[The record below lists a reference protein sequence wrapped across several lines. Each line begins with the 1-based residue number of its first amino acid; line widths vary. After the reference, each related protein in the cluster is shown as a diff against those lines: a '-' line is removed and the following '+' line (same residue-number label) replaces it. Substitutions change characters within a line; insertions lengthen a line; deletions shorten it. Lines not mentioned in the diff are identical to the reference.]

1 MINVNTIS
9 LCPNNIVITK
19 GDWYYEICAIIC
31 PTDATCK
38 CLTWN
43 SSNSNVATVNEYGYI
58 YAISEGTSTIYAS
71 AQDGS
76 GVTGSCNVTVVAP
89 IYVNSIS
96 ITPSVK
102 TANVGDSFNLS
113 ATVCPLQCH

>member
-9 LCPNNIVITK
+9 LCPNNIV
-19 GDWYYEICAIIC
+19 
-31 PTDATCK
+31 
-38 CLTWN
+38 
-43 SSNSNVATVNEYGYI
+43 YGYI

-89 IYVNSIS
+89 IYVNSIY
-96 ITPSVK
+96 
-102 TANVGDSFNLS
+102 SFS
-113 ATVCPLQCH
+113 